1 MKSIKTIAGTMCVA
15 LLVSGCGGMNLTTKG
30 ALIGTGGGAAAGA
43 GLGALIGKLTGNTGK
58 GAIIGTAV
66 GTAVGA
72 TAGTLIGHKM
82 QKAKEAAAKL
92 AEAEMVKDQNGLDAV
107 KVTLDNAILF
117 QVGKADLQQGAK
129 NTLSQLAATVLN
141 QNTDVDVAVVGFASS
156 DGDEAKNLTL
166 SQSRAA
172 SVTNYLLPLISNK
185 GQIKHTTGLG
195 EDPAYLVM
203 KNGVEDMKASRR
215 VEIYLLAS
223 QEMVEKANAGT
234 LQ

>member
-1 MKSIKTIAGTMCVA
+1 MKVIAGALIVA
-15 LLVSGCGGMNLTTKG
+15 LTVSGCGMNDTTKG

-43 GLGALIGKLTGNTGK
+43 GIGALIGKLTGNTGK

-72 TAGTLIGHKM
+72 TAGTLIGRKM

-92 AEAEMVKDQNGLDAV
+92 AAAETIKDQNGLDAV

-129 NTLSQLAATVLN
+129 NTLSQLAATVFN
-141 QNTDVDVAVVGFASS
+141 QETDIDVAVVGFASS
-156 DGDEAKNLTL
+156 DGDDAKNLTL
-166 SQSRAA
+166 SQSRAS
-172 SVTNYLLPLISNK
+172 SVTNYLLPLLTNK
-185 GQIKHTTGLG
+185 SQIKHTAGLG
-195 EDPAYLVM
+195 EDPAHLIM
-203 KNGVEDMKASRR
+203 KNGVEDRVASRR

-223 QEMVEKANAGT
+223 QEMVDKANAGT